1 MRQELL
7 YRFFG
12 CIFGRNRTYK
22 LKKLKK
28 ILRYYR
34 YGRDTAPL
42 IHICKLA
49 KIEQHAAKVL
59 EAVGLGVGVK
69 GGHFLGGGRA
79 AGCELMGAPDL
90 AFQSF

>member
-1 MRQELL
+1 MFRVVPVAFL
-7 YRFFG
+7 FA
-12 CIFGRNRTYK
+12 
-22 LKKLKK
+22 
-28 ILRYYR
+28 
-34 YGRDTAPL
+34 TAPFRSARSKKRQVL
-42 IHICKLA
+42 IHISKLA
-49 KIEQHAAKVL
+49 QIEQHAAEVL

>member
-1 MRQELL
+1 MACFGFFWL
-7 YRFFG
+7 RFCLQPPRFG
-12 CIFGRNRTYK
+12 VREVRKY
-22 LKKLKK
+22 
-28 ILRYYR
+28 RYYSTKTTLR
-34 YGRDTAPL
+34 HSVQ
-42 IHICKLA
+42 ISKLA
-49 KIEQHAAKVL
+49 QIEQHAAEVL